1 MALKIEDLLDDIRK
15 VRNDLVAQANP
26 HFQSLT
32 NIIYKWETK
41 LVKDTPEYKQQKEME
56 EKEEQ
61 LERFKQREQEERE
74 NLERIS
80 REAKE
85 EDNLKEMA
93 KQWPEY
99 TLEELKKE
107 QALADDTEKFKEKD
121 EN

>member
-1 MALKIEDLLDDIRK
+1 MALRIEDVLEDIRK
-15 VRNDLVAQANP
+15 VRNALVAQSNP
-26 HFQSLT
+26 HFQDLT

-41 LVKDTPEYKQQKEME
+41 LVEDTPEFKRQKAIE

-80 REAKE
+80 REARE
-85 EDNLKEMA
+85 ED
-93 KQWPEY
+93 
-99 TLEELKKE
+99 
-107 QALADDTEKFKEKD
+107 

>member
-1 MALKIEDLLDDIRK
+1 MTLDINELLEDIRK
-15 VRNDLVAQANP
+15 VRNALVAQSNP

-41 LVKDTPEYKQQKEME
+41 IVEDTPAFKQQKAIE

-80 REAKE
+80 REARE
-85 EDNLKEMA
+85 ED
-93 KQWPEY
+93 
-99 TLEELKKE
+99 
-107 QALADDTEKFKEKD
+107 

>member
-1 MALKIEDLLDDIRK
+1 MTLDINELLDDIRK
-15 VRNDLVAQANP
+15 VRNDLVAQSNP

-41 LVKDTPEYKQQKEME
+41 IVEDTPAFKQQKAIE

-80 REAKE
+80 RKARE
-85 EDNLKEMA
+85 EDA
-93 KQWPEY
+93 S
-99 TLEELKKE
+99 
-107 QALADDTEKFKEKD
+107 
-121 EN
+121 

>member
-1 MALKIEDLLDDIRK
+1 MTLDINELLEDIRK
-15 VRNDLVAQANP
+15 VRNALVAQSNP
-26 HFQSLT
+26 HFQDLT

-41 LVKDTPEYKQQKEME
+41 IVEDTPAFKQQKAIE

-80 REAKE
+80 REARE
-85 EDNLKEMA
+85 ED
-93 KQWPEY
+93 
-99 TLEELKKE
+99 
-107 QALADDTEKFKEKD
+107 

>member
-1 MALKIEDLLDDIRK
+1 MTLDINELLDDIRK
-15 VRNDLVAQANP
+15 VRNDLVAQSNP

-41 LVKDTPEYKQQKEME
+41 IVEDTPAFKQQKAIE

-80 REAKE
+80 REPRE
-85 EDNLKEMA
+85 EDA
-93 KQWPEY
+93 S
-99 TLEELKKE
+99 
-107 QALADDTEKFKEKD
+107 
-121 EN
+121 